1 MFSKEV
7 MEMKNEIEKIK
18 HEEQSFAMEFVK
30 SLKIQNKRMFICW
43 IITFIAFIGLLAY
56 TIWLHND
63 IVETTTTEWIDI
75 EQVETIDSSTIQIG
89 G

>member
-1 MFSKEV
+1 MFSEEV
-7 MEMKNEIEKIK
+7 NEMKHEIEKIK

-30 SLKIQNKRMFICW
+30 SLKAQNKRMFICW
-43 IITFIAFIGLLAY
+43 LVTFIAFIGLLAY

-63 IVETTTTEWIDI
+63 IVETTEWIDI
-75 EQVETIDSSTIQIG
+75 DEVETIDSSTIQIG